1 MIGVHEAETH
11 RKCHVQSSRIR
22 QPIQM
27 PPFLTHRIA
36 YRVNIQL
43 RRIARCKR
51 DDGNLWVTKDIEVSG
66 EAELD
71 LGGKVARG
79 GDDGAA

>member
-1 MIGVHEAETH
+1 
-11 RKCHVQSSRIR
+11 
-22 QPIQM
+22 M

-36 YRVNIQL
+36 YRVYIQL

-51 DDGNLWVTKDIEVSG
+51 DDGNLWVTKDIEVSR